1 MKKLFLL
8 FFIFMTCPAFAGIY
22 TNNNFKP
29 YIGVDFGINIADYNY
44 ETDLDNIYYSFS
56 ANAGAKIGRNFG
68 FELFFEQSSENN
80 LEYINETQS
89 HNHEYYYQAF
99 GFDIFA
105 YYSITREFDFFTS
118 FGVGNYITYNQHD
131 CVGIINEETR
141 TKENDVTTR
150 FGIGIMYTFPGDKVS
165 GILQYQYIPLNNE
178 LINTMSDFS
187 IGIRY
192 SF

>member
-1 MKKLFLL
+1 MKKQIILSLVFL
-8 FFIFMTCPAFAGIY
+8 THNAFAYTTGIQ
-22 TNNNFKP
+22 P
-29 YIGVDFGINIADYNY
+29 YIGIDAGLNIGDYTQK
-44 ETDLDNIYYSFS
+44 TDLNDTYYS
-56 ANAGAKIGRNFG
+56 ATVNAGIRVNRNFG
-68 FELFFEQSSENN
+68 AELFFTHSSTNN
-80 LEYINETQS
+80 LEYIYDLNAI
-89 HNHEYYYQAF
+89 NHEVYYMVF

-105 YYSITREFDFFTS
+105 YYGITREFDFFTS

-131 CVGIINEETR
+131 CVGIINEETI